1 MQDNQDDK
9 KEEMLESE
17 LLKIQR
23 EKYEKII
30 ADKNKIITDLLNQSS
45 NENSKSNSLKKDD
58 EKDEEI
64 SDEEKEKQAQKKRME
79 RYKKLIF

>member
-1 MQDNQDDK
+1 MPDNQDVE
-9 KEEMLESE
+9 KEEKPESE

-45 NENSKSNSLKKDD
+45 NENSKKQLGKKD
-58 EKDEEI
+58 EKDEDEI

>member
-45 NENSKSNSLKKDD
+45 NENSKSNSLKND

-79 RYKKLIF
+79 RYKRLIF